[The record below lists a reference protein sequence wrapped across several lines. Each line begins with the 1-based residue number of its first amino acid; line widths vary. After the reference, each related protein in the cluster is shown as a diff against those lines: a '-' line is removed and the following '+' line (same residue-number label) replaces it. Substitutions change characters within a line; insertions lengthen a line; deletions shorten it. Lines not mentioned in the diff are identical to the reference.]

1 MRVRAHDHAAAAGA
15 VALVHALQTVDDGA
29 GREVGRRHTGDEFV
43 DARIGI
49 VQQVSARVDRLAQ
62 VMRRDVGCHAHG
74 NAGRTVHEKIGQT
87 CGQNGGFFFGIVEV
101 GNEIDRILFQVV
113 EHRVGNASQAA
124 FGVTHGRRAVAV
136 DRTEVALAPNERIAH
151 GEVLSQT
158 HQRLIDSLIAVR
170 VIFTDDVTHNT
181 GALLRGVREV
191 VAQFV
196 HGKEHAAVHGLKAVA
211 HVGQRTPNDH
221 AHGVIKVGA
230 LHFGFKRN
238 RQRFQRIG
246 NRHAV
251 GFALGIVL
259 IKLVVVVRIHGNP
272 IDQSACA
279 FIRHALAIDFR
290 RRTKQGAQHPLI
302 PAAEPLA
309 FYSFRSQKTRLRRS
323 STRRASSPV
332 SRKRAPRHQ
341 NGA

>member
-1 MRVRAHDHAAAAGA
+1 
-15 VALVHALQTVDDGA
+15 
-29 GREVGRRHTGDEFV
+29 
-43 DARIGI
+43 
-49 VQQVSARVDRLAQ
+49 
-62 VMRRDVGCHAHG
+62 MRRDVGCHAHG

-124 FGVTHGRRAVAV
+124 FGGTHGRRAVAV

-170 VIFTDDVTHNT
+170 VIFTDDVTYNT

-211 HVGQRTPNDH
+211 HIGQRTPNDH

-251 GFALGIVL
+251 GFAQGIVL

-323 STRRASSPV
+323 SSRTASSPV

-341 NGA
+341 NGV